1 MIVEGL
7 SAPCRSYRS
16 VSVKA
21 SETINE
27 AIDEADNEADNEA
40 VNEADDCCLK

>member
-16 VSVKA
+16 VSIKA
-21 SETINE
+21 SETTNEAINEADNE
-27 AIDEADNEADNEA
+27 AIDEADNEADN
-40 VNEADDCCLK
+40 CCLK